1 MSSHQLADLEPTEDL
16 GLATHVLVT
25 KNLCGGLDLTEGEL
39 YVLGRWESSIS
50 SIGEAELFI
59 VNDAGF
65 ESSSFMMCSRKVFYR
80 IK

>member
-1 MSSHQLADLEPTEDL
+1 MFSHQLACLEPTEDL
-16 GLATHVLVT
+16 SVATHVFIT

-39 YVLGRWESSIS
+39 YELGRWESSIS

-65 ESSSFMMCSRKVFYR
+65 ESSSFMMCSRKVFY
-80 IK
+80 KLK

>member
-50 SIGEAELFI
+50 SIGEGELFI